1 MKIFI
6 GIVVLTSALIAIIA
20 FSNQAQVFLL
30 HKMYSL
36 GSGMDDGATELF
48 IRNKHRYKSVVLEL
62 LNAETPNT
70 YKAQASFLFGELL
83 LDDPEIHEKIEDIS
97 VNHPNKQIR
106 CFWFDV
112 LDGRFEHELIAGSE
126 SGKFATYVVKD
137 KGSRCE

>member
-48 IRNKHRYKSVVLEL
+48 IRNNLTGKKYAIMMR
-62 LNAETPNT
+62 
-70 YKAQASFLFGELL
+70 
-83 LDDPEIHEKIEDIS
+83 EI
-97 VNHPNKQIR
+97 Q
-106 CFWFDV
+106 
-112 LDGRFEHELIAGSE
+112 
-126 SGKFATYVVKD
+126 
-137 KGSRCE
+137 

>member
-20 FSNQAQVFLL
+20 FSNQAQVSLL

-126 SGKFATYVVKD
+126 SGKFAAYVVKD